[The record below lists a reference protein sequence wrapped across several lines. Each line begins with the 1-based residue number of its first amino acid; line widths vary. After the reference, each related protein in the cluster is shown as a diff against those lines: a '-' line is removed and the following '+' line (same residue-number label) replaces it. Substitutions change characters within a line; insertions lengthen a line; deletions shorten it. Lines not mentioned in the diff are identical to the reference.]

1 MNILEAMPHIKEHK
15 ERGAISKKQQHNSTG
30 YHNVD
35 MINEEHAKSEIVM
48 NFMLFLSILD
58 FFFMLSY
65 VTIDVFYL

>member
-1 MNILEAMPHIKEHK
+1 MPHIKEHK

-58 FFFMLSY
+58 FFFHAQLCNNRCFLLVNS
-65 VTIDVFYL
+65 V